1 MSRRI
6 VAVAII
12 AIIAISSLVAPGFA
26 AAVVGEDGTGADAD
40 PVKGT
45 IGVNV
50 TEVTTGGGG
59 RSSCTWSVF
68 MEPIFNPEIGNTGPY
83 VREGSNGPET
93 LYAKRCPGKPLK
105 LYWISNSTT
114 DTDMINIAFAEA
126 RKTLPLPVM
135 DMSPDPAIG
144 GVVNLGMWLAIND
157 PGEVPVT
164 ATAGA
169 VSATVT
175 AKLVSV
181 QWSMGN
187 GDVVDCAGIGTAI
200 SDSNLVE
207 QGPCGYTYRW
217 PSSRKYTG
225 NDTLAYDVSV
235 TGHWEVTFTTST
247 GRSGTLAPIDRTTSF
262 AYQVREIQTVGVA
275 D

>member
-6 VAVAII
+6 VAVTIMA
-12 AIIAISSLVAPGFA
+12 AAMLLAPQFA
-26 AAVVGEDGTGADAD
+26 AAGYGDDDTGTTDD
-40 PVKGT
+40 PKTGT

-50 TEVTTGGGG
+50 TEVTSGNGG
-59 RSSCTWSVF
+59 RSSCAWSVF
-68 MEPIFNPEIGNTGPY
+68 MDPIFNPEIGNTGPY

-93 LYAKRCPGKPLK
+93 LYAKKCPGKPLK
-105 LYWISNSTT
+105 LYWISNSTS

-135 DMSPDPAIG
+135 NMSPDPAIG
-144 GVVNLGMWLAIND
+144 GVVNLGMWLAIDD
-157 PGEVPVT
+157 PGPVVVT

-181 QWSMGN
+181 RWSMGN
-187 GDVVDCAGIGTAI
+187 GDVVDCAGLGTAI

-275 D
+275 G